1 MVMRAGA
8 LAPPRRLGV
17 VAYASDEALVEGL
30 RARHPAALSAF
41 HERFSGHVLRVLG
54 RLLGGSRDLSDAH
67 HDAFVR
73 ALSSLDTLRDPAALK
88 AWITSVAVFTAR
100 TCIQR
105 RARRRWLLFFA
116 PDELPPLV
124 EPPYGGEAREAL
136 RATYRALERL
146 PADERI
152 AFALRRIE
160 GMDLQEVAG
169 ACGVSL
175 ATIKRRLARA
185 EVHFLEAA
193 RDQPALE
200 EWLKGGAS

>member
-1 MVMRAGA
+1 MAMRAPTA
-8 LAPPRRLGV
+8 DVPRRRSV
-17 VAYASDEALVEGL
+17 VTFASDEALVEGL
-30 RARHPAALSAF
+30 RARNPAALSAF

-54 RLLGGSRDLSDAH
+54 RLLGSERELADAH

-73 ALSSLDTLRDPAALK
+73 ALSSLDSLRDPSALK

-105 RARRRWLLFFA
+105 RTRRKWLLFFA
-116 PDELPPLV
+116 PEDLPPLV
-124 EPPYGGEAREAL
+124 ARAHEGEVHEAL
-136 RATYRALERL
+136 RATYRALDRL

-160 GMDLQEVAG
+160 GMDLQEVAD
-169 ACGVSL
+169 ACDVSL

-185 EVHFLEAA
+185 EANFLAAA

-200 EWLKGGAS
+200 EWLKGSSS

>member
-1 MVMRAGA
+1 MRAPA

-54 RLLGGSRDLSDAH
+54 RLLGGRHDLSDAH

-105 RARRRWLLFFA
+105 RARRKWLLFFA
-116 PDELPPLV
+116 PDDLPPVV
-124 EPPYGGEAREAL
+124 ERPYEGEAHEAL

-160 GMDLQEVAG
+160 GMDLKEIAD

-185 EVHFLEAA
+185 EANFLAAA

-200 EWLKGGAS
+200 EWLK

>member
-1 MVMRAGA
+1 MRVRA
-8 LAPPRRLGV
+8 LETPRRRGV

-41 HERFSGHVLRVLG
+41 HERFSGHVLRILG

-73 ALSSLDTLRDPAALK
+73 ALGSLDTLRDPAALK
-88 AWITSVAVFTAR
+88 AWVTSVAVFTAR

-105 RARRRWLLFFA
+105 RARRKWLLFFA
-116 PDELPPLV
+116 PEELPPLV
-124 EPPYGGEAREAL
+124 APAYEGEAHEAL

-146 PADERI
+146 PADLRI
-152 AFALRRIE
+152 AFTLRRIE
-160 GMDLQEVAG
+160 GMELQEVAD

-175 ATIKRRLARA
+175 ATIKRRLSRA
-185 EVHFLEAA
+185 EESFLAAA

-200 EWLKGGAS
+200 EWLKGRTS

>member
-1 MVMRAGA
+1 MPARTEDH
-8 LAPPRRLGV
+8 PRRRGV

-30 RARHPAALSAF
+30 RARTPAALSAF
-41 HERFSGHVLRVLG
+41 HERFSGHVLRVLA
-54 RLLGGSRDLSDAH
+54 RVLGSDRDLADAH

-73 ALSSLDTLRDPAALK
+73 ALSSLDTLRDPGALK

-105 RARRRWLLFFA
+105 RTRRKWLVFFA
-116 PDELPPLV
+116 PDEVPPIV
-124 EPPYGGEAREAL
+124 ARPHDGEVHEAL

-152 AFALRRIE
+152 PFALRRIE
-160 GMDLQEVAG
+160 GMDLQEVAD
-169 ACGVSL
+169 ACSVSL

-185 EVHFLEAA
+185 EAHFLEAA

-200 EWLKGGAS
+200 EWLKRSSS

>member
-1 MVMRAGA
+1 MVMRARA
-8 LAPPRRLGV
+8 LDPPRRRGV
-17 VAYASDEALVEGL
+17 VAYASDEALVQGL
-30 RARHPAALSAF
+30 RSRNPAALSAF

-67 HDAFVR
+67 HDTFVR
-73 ALSSLDTLRDPAALK
+73 ALSSLATLRDPAALK
-88 AWITSVAVFTAR
+88 AWMTSVAVFTAR
-100 TCIQR
+100 TNIQR
-105 RARRRWLLFFA
+105 RRRRRWLLFFA
-116 PDELPPLV
+116 PDELPPV
-124 EPPYGGEAREAL
+124 VAPPYEGEAREAL
-136 RATYRALERL
+136 AATYRALERL

-160 GMDLQEVAG
+160 GMDLREVAD

-185 EVHFLEAA
+185 EESFFAAA

-200 EWLKGGAS
+200 EWLKGSSS

>member
-1 MVMRAGA
+1 MVMRARA

-54 RLLGGSRDLSDAH
+54 RLLGSGHDLSDAH

-88 AWITSVAVFTAR
+88 AWMTSVAVFTAR

-116 PDELPPLV
+116 PEELPPLV
-124 EPPYGGEAREAL
+124 ARPHEGEAHEAL
-136 RATYRALERL
+136 RATYRALDRL

-152 AFALRRIE
+152 AFALRRID
-160 GMDLQEVAG
+160 GMELQEVAD

-185 EVHFLEAA
+185 EANFLEAA

-200 EWLKGGAS
+200 EWLK